1 MGKYRIAIGQPNYK
15 HIEDIQAIL
24 PDFRD
29 NLEKE
34 QSEKQLD
41 LMVMM
46 FSHIMAEGT
55 MFVYSGPLS
64 YVMGEIIDTQF
75 DDHSGYDHEIIS
87 RKQQLMPKLSV
98 ILKQM

>member
-1 MGKYRIAIGQPNYK
+1 MGGVFYYVRFTMLFGSSPRERRA
-15 HIEDIQAIL
+15 
-24 PDFRD
+24 
-29 NLEKE
+29 
-34 QSEKQLD
+34 
-41 LMVMM
+41 M